1 MICIVVGGAASLI
14 IGGAL
19 EGLGLGLLTSAAG
32 TLFNQ
37 GPPAREL
44 TAREIGQIKKED
56 DRLRLLGETAALT
69 EDPITGGTL
78 LFRSSQADIPGLINQ
93 LALEAAVRKAEQAE
107 FGTVPG
113 ERQLSGGEFPV
124 TAQQIA
130 AARAISGSPRV
141 VIDPLPTMPLPPPP
155 QMEPDPPL
163 DDVGRIPPLPG
174 PILRDFAAGRVLPP
188 GCFPGTIA
196 GRRACQP
203 LRSAFV

>member
-19 EGLGLGLLTSAAG
+19 EGLGLGVLTSAVG
-32 TLFNQ
+32 TFFNR
-37 GPPAREL
+37 GPPTREL
-44 TAREIGQIKKED
+44 TPREIGVIVKED
-56 DRLRLLGETAALT
+56 ARLRLLGERAALT

-93 LALEAAVRKAEQAE
+93 LALEAAVRKAEQAA
-107 FGTVPG
+107 FGTTPG
-113 ERQLSGGEFPV
+113 ARQLSGGEFPQ
-124 TAQQIA
+124 TAREIA

-141 VIDPLPTMPLPPPP
+141 VIDPLPTMPLPPPLLP
-155 QMEPDPPL
+155 MVVTDPPL
-163 DDVGRIPPLPG
+163 DEGPIAPLPG
-174 PILRDFAAGRVLPP
+174 PILRREGRAVLPP

-203 LRSAFV
+203 LRSVLQ

>member
-19 EGLGLGLLTSAAG
+19 EGLGLGVLTTALG
-32 TLFNQ
+32 TFFKS
-37 GPPAREL
+37 GPSPREL
-44 TAREIGQIKKED
+44 TPREIGTIVKED
-56 DRLRLLGETAALT
+56 ARLRLLGETAALA

-93 LALEAAVRKAEQAE
+93 LALEAAVRKAEQAA
-107 FGTVPG
+107 FGTTPG
-113 ERQLSGGEFPV
+113 ARQLSGGEFPQ
-124 TAQQIA
+124 TAREIA

-155 QMEPDPPL
+155 KMVVTDPPV
-163 DDVGRIPPLPG
+163 DGPIPRLPG
-174 PILRDFAAGRVLPP
+174 PILRDFAAGRDVLPP

-203 LRSAFV
+203 LRSSFQ